1 VEINMTDWLQT
12 ELDRPYHAAAQ
23 LFPLLE
29 GADFDQ
35 LKADIAEHGLLEPIT
50 LHPDGS
56 ILDGRNRHRAC
67 VAAGIQPYFHTWNA
81 DGSPTDFVLSMNLHR
96 RHLTT
101 EQKILLGEKLEPIYA
116 AEAEEERRRK
126 ISEYQTTGQTAE
138 KVPPSK
144 TEQESAQK
152 AAKAAGT
159 NAHYIR
165 DMKRLRMEAPDLAEQ
180 IESGKL
186 TMAKAKKVLKERKR
200 KEERAAMAQA
210 VQNIQPSDRWQVY
223 HDDMTTWTA
232 PRQYDFIITDPP
244 YPREYLPLYET
255 LAHRALE
262 WLRPG
267 GLLVAMCGQSY
278 LDEIMTMMTAHLDYY
293 WTAAYLTPGQPTPL
307 RQRQVNTTWKPLLM
321 FTRKGDAYR
330 GKIFGDVFVSD
341 APEKGPH
348 DWGQSVSGMAAV
360 VTQVCLPGQ
369 WILDPFCGGGSTG
382 IASLMHSCLFH
393 GVEIDEANVNISR
406 RRLSEHDQAT
416 I

>member
-1 VEINMTDWLQT
+1 
-12 ELDRPYHAAAQ
+12 
-23 LFPLLE
+23 
-29 GADFDQ
+29 
-35 LKADIAEHGLLEPIT
+35 
-50 LHPDGS
+50 
-56 ILDGRNRHRAC
+56 
-67 VAAGIQPYFHTWNA
+67 
-81 DGSPTDFVLSMNLHR
+81 
-96 RHLTT
+96 
-101 EQKILLGEKLEPIYA
+101 
-116 AEAEEERRRK
+116 
-126 ISEYQTTGQTAE
+126 
-138 KVPPSK
+138 
-144 TEQESAQK
+144 
-152 AAKAAGT
+152 
-159 NAHYIR
+159 
-165 DMKRLRMEAPDLAEQ
+165 
-180 IESGKL
+180 
-186 TMAKAKKVLKERKR
+186 
-200 KEERAAMAQA
+200 
-210 VQNIQPSDRWQVY
+210 
-223 HDDMTTWTA
+223 
-232 PRQYDFIITDPP
+232 
-244 YPREYLPLYET
+244 
-255 LAHRALE
+255 
-262 WLRPG
+262 
-267 GLLVAMCGQSY
+267 MCGQSY